1 MKEKEKT
8 MFPDEE
14 KGHVP
19 KIKIKTDGVMGTEIT
34 VNGVKLK
41 GVRGFRFKQRAGE
54 LPVLQIDMQA
64 TDIDM
69 DTTAIP
75 QLPYPF
81 TEFYVEKPIEDLE

>member
-1 MKEKEKT
+1 MERNKNTPE
-8 MFPDEE
+8 
-14 KGHVP
+14 
-19 KIKIKTDGVMGTEIT
+19 IKIKTDGVIGTEIT

-41 GVRGFRFKQRAGE
+41 GVRGFKFQQRAGE

-81 TEFYVEKPIEDLE
+81 TEFYIEKPIEDLE

>member
-1 MKEKEKT
+1 MERNKNTPE
-8 MFPDEE
+8 
-14 KGHVP
+14 
-19 KIKIKTDGVMGTEIT
+19 IKIKTDGVIGTEIT

-41 GVRGFRFKQRAGE
+41 GVRGFKFRQRAGE

-81 TEFYVEKPIEDLE
+81 TEFYIEKPIEDLE